1 MYIYLIRLWLLRFSC
16 LSDVDMYQWKNPH
29 VFRGFP
35 EKSSITRLSYRPG
48 CIMSYCQCM
57 QIYTDSRNVVSDQ
70 ETIYQFVDVDVSLVG
85 DYDFRCFS
93 LLRKSLLSF
102 SVWFAIL
109 VTIENSAFAKANR
122 FIRISCER
130 VLLFLVATHSKKKT
144 KQTQTNQRFIVAEQ
158 KDLLHIR
165 RINFDFPIAR
175 CAVIFIP
182 SPPFSVY
189 DSHMIFGWCVSVPLI
204 SWL

>member
-1 MYIYLIRLWLLRFSC
+1 
-16 LSDVDMYQWKNPH
+16 MYQWKNPH

-35 EKSSITRLSYRPG
+35 EKSSIARLSYRPG

-102 SVWFAIL
+102 SV
-109 VTIENSAFAKANR
+109 
-122 FIRISCER
+122 
-130 VLLFLVATHSKKKT
+130 
-144 KQTQTNQRFIVAEQ
+144 
-158 KDLLHIR
+158 
-165 RINFDFPIAR
+165 
-175 CAVIFIP
+175 
-182 SPPFSVY
+182 
-189 DSHMIFGWCVSVPLI
+189 
-204 SWL
+204 